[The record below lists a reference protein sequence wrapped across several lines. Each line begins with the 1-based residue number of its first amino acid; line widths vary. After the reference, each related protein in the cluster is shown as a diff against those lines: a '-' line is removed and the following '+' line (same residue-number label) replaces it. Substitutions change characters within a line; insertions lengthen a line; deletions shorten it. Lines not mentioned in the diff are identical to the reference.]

1 MNSYMDNKWSWIEG
15 THGMR
20 NGLVGTLTDTDL
32 AFCLGG
38 QTMTLGA
45 LCREIGD
52 IEHAYIESLKLFK
65 QDFSYRNT
73 EAGIETSVPK
83 LITWYQKMDQ
93 ELKAVASAFSESDLK
108 KTVERPG
115 GFQAPID
122 IQLDI
127 YLQALLIFFGKVTI
141 YLKIMN
147 KPVDATIQEYIG

>member
-20 NGLVGTLTDTDL
+20 NGLVGTLTDADL
-32 AFCLGG
+32 AFCPGG

-52 IEHAYIESLKLFK
+52 IEHAYIESLKNFK

-73 EAGIETSVPK
+73 EAGIETSVAK
-83 LITWYQKMDQ
+83 LLAWYQNLDEDM
-93 ELKAVASAFSESDLK
+93 KATVAALSEADLK
-108 KTVERPG
+108 KEIERSSGYKTPV
-115 GFQAPID
+115 D

-127 YLQALLIFFGKVTI
+127 YLQALLIFFGKITI

-147 KPVDATIQEYIG
+147 KPMDKTIQEYIG